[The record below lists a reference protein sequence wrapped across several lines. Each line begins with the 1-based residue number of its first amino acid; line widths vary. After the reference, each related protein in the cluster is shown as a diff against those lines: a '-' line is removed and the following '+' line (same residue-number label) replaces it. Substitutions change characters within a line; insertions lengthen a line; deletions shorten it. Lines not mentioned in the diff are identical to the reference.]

1 MKRLLLC
8 CGVLALSLPLSAK
21 AQANL
26 EQAYQKEYAFLL
38 SEKEALSK
46 RLKEM
51 EAESFTRLEQRRQ
64 EIVSLQA
71 KLLELQ
77 SAGDSMEENLRTSEQ
92 SYGAVLDQEGAI
104 GELLERALDTLQKHG
119 IKLEISAEQL
129 QQPQVVE
136 LIFKKAIDLIETQSS
151 LHSTTGEFFL
161 ADGTAVSGE
170 IFYFG
175 AVAAFGKSEKAS
187 GALMPAGGGKLR
199 ISRYQ
204 EGFSPEQFF
213 ENNRRLEKIRLFLF
227 ESLDKPAEER
237 AVVTI
242 WQHISSG
249 GVIAWIIVG
258 LGVLGLLLA
267 GIRAL
272 LLLGAGSRG
281 GKLSDRVIQMVRQ
294 GQIAEAITICPPN
307 RGSAA
312 RVLRATLRNLD
323 RERAHIEDI
332 VSEAIMHEL
341 PALERFGSTVM
352 VIAAVAPLLGL
363 LGTVTG
369 MISTFDII
377 TEFGNTNPKLL
388 SGGIAVALVTTE
400 LGLVVAIPLLLL
412 GNMLSSWADSIIQD
426 LEQQALK
433 LINVAF
439 SERKDS
445 YRTDGAEGN
454 ANGGHGFV
462 GATGLSSK
470 TAAGG

>member
-1 MKRLLLC
+1 MMVLLL
-8 CGVLALSLPLSAK
+8 PLRGL
-21 AQANL
+21 AQAEL

-38 SEKEALSK
+38 SEKEALGK
-46 RLKEM
+46 RLQELVN
-51 EAESFTRLEQRRQ
+51 ESSLRVQQRRQ

-71 KLLELQ
+71 RLLELQ
-77 SAGDSMEENLRTSEQ
+77 SSGDSLEENLRISEQ
-92 SYGAVLDQEGAI
+92 SQGAILDQEGAI

-119 IKLEISAEQL
+119 VRLEVSAEQL

-136 LIFKKAIDLIETQSS
+136 LIFKKAVDLVERLSS
-151 LHSTTGEFFL
+151 LHSERGEFFL
-161 ADGTAVSGE
+161 ADGAVVSGE
-170 IFYFG
+170 IYHFG
-175 AVAAFGKSEKAS
+175 AVAAFGRSENAS

-199 ISRYQ
+199 LSRYP
-204 EGFSPEQFF
+204 EGFPVQDLLDEGT
-213 ENNRRLEKIRLFLF
+213 RLDRIRLFLF
-227 ESLDKPAEER
+227 ETLEKPAEER
-237 AVVTI
+237 PVVTL
-242 WQHISSG
+242 WGHVASG
-249 GVIAWIIVG
+249 GIIGWVIVG
-258 LGVLGLLLA
+258 LGLLGLLLA
-267 GIRAL
+267 GIRAA
-272 LLLGAGSRG
+272 LLLGAVARSGR
-281 GKLSDRVIQMVRQ
+281 LSDQVIQLVRQ
-294 GQIAEAITICPPN
+294 GKIIDAISLCSPR

-341 PALERFGSTVM
+341 PTLERFGSTVM
-352 VIAAVAPLLGL
+352 VVAAVAPLLGL

-412 GNMLSSWADSIIQD
+412 GNMLSSWADSIIHG

-439 SERKDS
+439 GERRDAAAAS
-445 YRTDGAEGN
+445 
-454 ANGGHGFV
+454 
-462 GATGLSSK
+462 GATPEIAREARGLVGTEELGAD
-470 TAAGG
+470 TAAGV